1 MALWKLRM
9 VGLRMELLLD
19 LAELKLVVSPIVFHK
34 DFNSS
39 RANFGFVPVPLGNPN
54 MDSSVLIAMI

>member
-1 MALWKLRM
+1 
-9 VGLRMELLLD
+9 MELLLD

-39 RANFGFVPVPLGNPN
+39 RANFGFIPVPLENPN
-54 MDSSVLIAMI
+54 MDSSVLIAII